1 MSTANKRLIKDDDL
15 LKGLKVS
22 LGLHAALVAIFT
34 VRAAFFTPEKIDYSA
49 AVRVDLVGLPDKMQD
64 QQLPPKQEEAAK
76 PAPPKP
82 EPAPKAPPKEA
93 KVEKAEKPVK
103 APPKK
108 DAEAINL
115 NKEKNKQK
123 EALEKLKAMAA
134 IEKMKE
140 EAAEKEKESKAKMA
154 GVGDTKSS
162 ATKIKGNI
170 LSPGTALKG
179 LDKLQH
185 DSYLSSLDHQIKQ
198 NWFLPEWLSKKP
210 LRAQVRLKI
219 DEKGQILSREIIL
232 SSGNPNYDEQALEAI
247 DKAAPFAAPPEKF
260 VSIVAVSGLVIGFP
274 E

>member
-1 MSTANKRLIKDDDL
+1 MSTAKKRLIKDDDL
-15 LKGLKVS
+15 LKGLQVS
-22 LGLHAALVAIFT
+22 LGLHVALVAVFT

-49 AVRVDLVGLPDKMQD
+49 AVRVDLVGLPDKIQE
-64 QQLPPKQEEAAK
+64 QQLPPKQED
-76 PAPPKP
+76 APK
-82 EPAPKAPPKEA
+82 PAPKAEPKEA
-93 KVEKAEKPVK
+93 KAATTEKPVK
-103 APPKK
+103 ASPKK
-108 DAEAINL
+108 DADTVNL

-140 EAAEKEKESKAKMA
+140 EAADKQKESKAKMA

-162 ATKIKGNI
+162 ASKIKGNI

-185 DSYLSSLDHQIKQ
+185 DSYLSTLDHQIKQ
-198 NWFLPEWLSKKP
+198 NWFLPEWLAKKP
-210 LRAQVRLKI
+210 LRAQIRLKI
-219 DEKGQILSREIIL
+219 DEKGQILSREVVL